1 VDSIVSQR
9 VLGQRWYERFPRAVP
24 VTTFL
29 LAMALTLLSVWAI
42 EQVEEQRREA
52 QARAAASVVGA
63 ALDRR
68 AHSYISYMRAGSM
81 LLGLKH
87 EPSRDDFVAVA
98 GGMLEDAEYHGQ
110 QGIGWLTLLTPDQVP
125 AFQKRM
131 RAQGAATYT
140 VHPGPDPSRALVAPL
155 TYIADM
161 NARNGPTLGFDVYS
175 EPVRRATLDRTIA
188 RRQLTASGP
197 VKLVM
202 PVRDGEWQGF
212 LLYMPVYAPGHPERP
227 RGFISAPFNAG
238 AFLTSIVALEKIEG
252 LGVGIYDG
260 AVSADHVIARLDAPG
275 RHGAA
280 TVQQTLL
287 LGGRRTIIAV
297 NVPDGELSRTAWV
310 ALVLGTAIAA
320 LLAAV
325 ARIVSRKA
333 QEDRASLLW
342 LREQVSIRASLT
354 RELNHRVKNTLAN
367 VLSLIALTKRRA
379 TGLDQFV
386 EGLQGRIRALSATHD
401 LLTDTEWG
409 PTPLRKVVEAELAP
423 YRRVEDLAVV
433 LIGPEVD
440 LAPNDALSL
449 GLALHELAT
458 NASKYGALSVAD
470 GRVEV
475 RWSMADDTTARLH
488 WSEAGGPPVPS
499 TRGRGFGTDLIEK
512 IVAHELGHDV
522 DLDFAVT
529 GVRCTLYVPVRAPT
543 VFHMR
548 ARAMKEG
555 VL

>member
-1 VDSIVSQR
+1 M
-9 VLGQRWYERFPRAVP
+9 GQRWYERFPRAVP
-24 VTTFL
+24 IATFL
-29 LAMALTLLSVWAI
+29 LAMSLTLLSVWAI
-42 EQVEEQRREA
+42 EQVEEQRRQA
-52 QARAAASVVGA
+52 QARAAASVVAA

-87 EPSRDDFVAVA
+87 EPTREDFLAVG
-98 GGMLEDAEYHGQ
+98 GGMLEDAEYHGP
-110 QGIGWLTLLTPDQVP
+110 QGIGWLSLMTPDQVP
-125 AFQKRM
+125 AFEKRI
-131 RAQGAATYT
+131 RAQGGPSYAGFT
-140 VHPGPDPSRALVAPL
+140 VHPGAEPSRLLVAPV
-155 TYIADM
+155 TYIAEM
-161 NARNGPTLGFDVYS
+161 NTRNGPTLGFDVYS
-175 EPVRRATLDRTIA
+175 EPVRRATMDRAIQ

-202 PVRDGEWQGF
+202 PVKAGEWQGF
-212 LLYMPVYAPGHPERP
+212 LLYMPVYAPGRPQLP

-238 AFLTSIVALEKIEG
+238 AFLTSIIALEKIEG
-252 LGVGIYDG
+252 LEIGIYDG
-260 AVSADHVIARLDAPG
+260 EVSPDHLIARTDVSPNPARSSVEQVLA
-275 RHGAA
+275 
-280 TVQQTLL
+280 

-297 NVPDGELSRTAWV
+297 DVPEGELSRTAWV
-310 ALVLGTAIAA
+310 ALVLGTAIAV

-333 QEDRASLLW
+333 EEDRASLSW

-401 LLTDTEWG
+401 LLTDREWG
-409 PTPLRKVVEAELAP
+409 PTPLRQVVEAELAP
-423 YRRVEDLAVV
+423 YRQVEDLSVV
-433 LIGPEVD
+433 LTGPDVE

-458 NASKYGALSVAD
+458 NASKYGALSASD

-475 RWSMADDTTARLH
+475 RWAMVDDGTACLH
-488 WSEAGGPPVPS
+488 WSESGGPPVAA

-529 GVRCTLYVPVRAPT
+529 GVRCTLYVPVRAPS
-543 VFHMR
+543 VFHIR
-548 ARAMKEG
+548 ANALRETA
-555 VL
+555 

>member
-1 VDSIVSQR
+1 M
-9 VLGQRWYERFPRAVP
+9 GQRWYERFPRAVP
-24 VTTFL
+24 IATFL
-29 LAMALTLLSVWAI
+29 LAMLLTLLSVWAI
-42 EQVEEQRREA
+42 EQVEEQRRQA
-52 QARAAASVVGA
+52 QARAAASVMAA

-87 EPSRDDFVAVA
+87 EPTREDFLSVA
-98 GGMLEDAEYHGQ
+98 GGMLDDAEYHGQ
-110 QGIGWLTLLTPDQVP
+110 QGIGWLSLMTPGQVP
-125 AFQKRM
+125 AFEKRM
-131 RAQGAATYT
+131 RAQGGPYYANYT
-140 VHPGPDPSRALVAPL
+140 VHPGAEPSRLLVAPV
-155 TYIADM
+155 TYIAEM
-161 NARNGPTLGFDVYS
+161 NERNGPTLGFDTYS
-175 EPVRRATLDRTIA
+175 EPVRRATMDRTIR

-202 PVRDGEWQGF
+202 PVKEGEWQGF
-212 LLYMPVYAPGHPERP
+212 LLYMPVYAPGQPYLP

-238 AFLTSIVALEKIEG
+238 AFLTSIIALEKIEG
-252 LGVGIYDG
+252 LGIGIYDG
-260 AVSADHVIARLDAPG
+260 EVSPEHLIARTDAPG
-275 RHGAA
+275 HRSRAS
-280 TVQQTLL
+280 VEQVLS

-297 NVPDGELSRTAWV
+297 DVPEGELSRTAWV
-310 ALVLGTAIAA
+310 ALVLGTAIAV

-333 QEDRASLLW
+333 EEDRASLSW

-401 LLTDTEWG
+401 LLTDREWG
-409 PTPLRKVVEAELAP
+409 PTPLRQVVEAELAP
-423 YRRVEDLAVV
+423 YRQVEDLSVV
-433 LIGPEVD
+433 LTGPDVE

-458 NASKYGALSVAD
+458 NASKYGALSVAA

-475 RWSMADDTTARLH
+475 SWAMVDDGTARLH
-488 WSEAGGPPVPS
+488 WSESGGPPVAP

-522 DLDFAVT
+522 ELDFAVT

-543 VFHMR
+543 VFHIR
-548 ARAMKEG
+548 ANALRET
-555 VL
+555 L